1 VKEFSKYISSPE
13 YSKKFFYSEAK
24 NLEIRIK
31 THQKYSR
38 SKIKWDK
45 WLLEPLKGKE
55 INNVLDLGCGNGRF
69 IFALYKM
76 KIGKSYLGID
86 ISREQIKNAK
96 AEVSKR
102 NLKNAGFK
110 EADVTEIK
118 KIQNKYDLILC
129 NHMLWHI
136 GDLDTFLKDV
146 SSLLTEDG
154 LLLASTNSYDYMRE
168 MYDLHSRIC
177 RKLKLHA
184 ALQKKIRNSK
194 FSLENGK
201 EIFRKRFI
209 KVNKYVLK
217 DELVFEKSKYFLDY
231 YKTFL
236 QPLIK
241 MYKEI
246 PESKWLQV
254 YDEVKL
260 FVERKIESKGKFTVT
275 KNSGYFIA
283 KNK

>member
-1 VKEFSKYISSPE
+1 VKEFSKYITSPE

-69 IFALYKM
+69 IFGLYKM
-76 KIGKSYLGID
+76 KTGKNFLGID
-86 ISREQIKNAK
+86 ISREQIKKAA
-96 AEVSKR
+96 AEVKKR
-102 NLKNAGFK
+102 KLKNVKFREG
-110 EADVTEIK
+110 DVTGLK
-118 KIQNKYDLILC
+118 RLNKKYDLILC

-136 GDLDTFLKDV
+136 DNLNPFLKDI
-146 SSLLTEDG
+146 SGLLTEDG
-154 LLLASTNSYDYMRE
+154 LLFASTNSTDYMKE

-177 RKLKLHA
+177 KKLKLPA
-184 ALQKKIRNSK
+184 ALQKKIRNNK

-201 EIFRKRFI
+201 EILSKRFN
-209 KVNKYVLK
+209 KVNKYILK
-217 DELVFEKSKYFLDY
+217 DELVFTKAGRFLDY

-241 MYKEI
+241 MYKEV
-246 PESKWLQV
+246 PESRWMQV

-260 FVERKIESKGKFTVT
+260 FVEVRIKDKGKFTVT
-275 KNSGYFIA
+275 KNSGYFIS